1 MTEKE
6 LNTLKEEAKR
16 DILSL
21 TEKEAQE
28 VLKILQAERK
38 KRRCKRYCYSR
49 MKN

>member
-38 KRRCKRYCYSR
+38 KEDARD
-49 MKN
+49 NVVHG

>member
-6 LNTLKEEAKR
+6 LNTLKEETKR

-28 VLKILQAERK
+28 VLKILQAEREK
-38 KRRCKRYCYSR
+38 EDARVTVIHG
-49 MKN
+49 

>member
-6 LNTLKEEAKR
+6 LDALKEEAKR

-38 KRRCKRYCYSR
+38 KENARDIVVHR
-49 MKN
+49 

>member
-6 LNTLKEEAKR
+6 LNTLKEEVKR

-28 VLKILQAERK
+28 VLKILQSERK
-38 KRRCKRYCYSR
+38 KEDARDTVIHG
-49 MKN
+49 